1 MAASLEAR
9 VLDATKSCCERFGF
23 AKLSIEDV
31 AAEAGVSRAT
41 IYRLYPGGKDV
52 LLEGLRVREL
62 EEFFGRLRA
71 GVAGADSLDELLVRI
86 IHYATTFL
94 VPFAEPFLS
103 REQSVAVV
111 DVLSRLTISYF
122 LAPSD
127 LVDLG
132 DPDSARRFLAPL
144 ITVLTQGDPV

>member
-1 MAASLEAR
+1 M
-9 VLDATKSCCERFGF
+9 
-23 AKLSIEDV
+23 
-31 AAEAGVSRAT
+31 
-41 IYRLYPGGKDV
+41 P
-52 LLEGLRVREL
+52 
-62 EEFFGRLRA
+62 
-71 GVAGADSLDELLVRI
+71 RI

-94 VPFAEPFLS
+94 VPFAEPFLA
-103 REQSVAVV
+103 RAVDAVV

-144 ITVLTQGDPV
+144 ITVLTQGDPA